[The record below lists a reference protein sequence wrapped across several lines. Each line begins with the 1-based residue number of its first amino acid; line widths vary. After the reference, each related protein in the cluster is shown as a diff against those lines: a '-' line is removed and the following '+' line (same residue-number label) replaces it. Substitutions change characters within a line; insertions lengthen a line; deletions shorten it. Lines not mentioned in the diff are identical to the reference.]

1 MKNHHDPNRG
11 KTPRRLAAAAHGSLE
26 RGDLLHAIDEPWG
39 SIPLRTHTPP
49 YISAAQHAD
58 RTATR
63 CRLERPRL
71 YWSRRGNGVPLGT
84 RTILSRHGFRR
95 LYQNAAHRARGDL
108 AHLQLR
114 GPHDL
119 RHSFSTWLEDEGIPA
134 RVIDEL
140 MGHQRSRRGG
150 AGPWQPHRRPL
161 SAHHPRDGCPDRP
174 SGRPPVG
181 ARPPDRASDHPQR
194 NWTRAIGSSS
204 EAEVHTGR
212 GNRWWLGIGFER
224 HADQGSTTSRRVVF
238 WKSSGKRPAGVSLRS
253 VLAGGRDRFRTC
265 GLCRV
270 KEAQSP
276 HIQMRHSALH
286 HNVAAQWLW
295 RTEATQCCVWR
306 SEASFLANLWQGR
319 VINQRG
325 GWLAGP
331 TAA

>member
-1 MKNHHDPNRG
+1 LDTNDPV
-11 KTPRRLAAAAHGSLE
+11 TPRLSPALSE
-26 RGDLLHAIDEPWG
+26 RSP
-39 SIPLRTHTPP
+39 S
-49 YISAAQHAD
+49 
-58 RTATR
+58 
-63 CRLERPRL
+63 RPRRPCASAT
-71 YWSRRGNGVPLGT
+71 SRTPRSP
-84 RTILSRHGFRR
+84 
-95 LYQNAAHRARGDL
+95 A
-108 AHLQLR
+108 QLLDR
-114 GPHDL
+114 
-119 RHSFSTWLEDEGIPA
+119 LEDEGIPA

-150 AGPWQPHRRPL
+150 AGRWQPHRRPL

-295 RTEATQCCVWR
+295 RTEATQGCVWR

-319 VINQRG
+319 ATN
-325 GWLAGP
+325 
-331 TAA
+331 